1 MSALYEWANNNNS
14 HIVEG
19 GEDGDG
25 EVWRLETGGVGVN
38 IFLPLDV
45 GCRECRGAISGCPW
59 REMNINLNTVGGQ
72 RHENGTRIFY
82 EKLYILQ

>member
-1 MSALYEWANNNNS
+1 MSALYECANNNNS
-14 HIVEG
+14 HKVEG
-19 GEDGDG
+19 RE
-25 EVWRLETGGVGVN
+25 ETETGGVGVN

-72 RHENGTRIFY
+72 RH
-82 EKLYILQ
+82 

>member
-1 MSALYEWANNNNS
+1 MSALYEWVNNNNS
-14 HIVEG
+14 LVVEG
-19 GEDGDG
+19 G

-38 IFLPLDV
+38 IFLLLVV
-45 GCRECRGAISGCPW
+45 GCRGAISGCPW

-72 RHENGTRIFY
+72 RHGNGTRNFY

>member
-14 HIVEG
+14 LIVEG
-19 GEDGDG
+19 G

-38 IFLPLDV
+38 IFLPLVV
-45 GCRECRGAISGCPW
+45 GCRECRGAISGGPW

-72 RHENGTRIFY
+72 RHGNGTRIFY